1 MTTGPSV
8 AVVICAY
15 TEQRWNDL
23 LAAYGSLLEQSVP
36 PQEIVVVID
45 HNERLLGRLRAEVPS
60 ARIVPNTGSAG
71 LSGARNTGMA
81 ETSSEIVLFLDD
93 DATASQY
100 WVEFMTRPFLQSDI
114 QGVGGRALPSWDEPG
129 RPAWFPEPF
138 LWIVGCSYEGQ
149 PALQAD
155 IRNPLGCAMGFRR
168 SALARTGGFSET
180 VGRVGT
186 HPVGCEETDLSIRL
200 LQILPKARIVLV
212 TDAVVHHRVPSSRL
226 SIAYFVR
233 RCYWEGVS
241 KAGVAARVG
250 SRDALASERGYA
262 SRILPRSFWRGLVEF
277 SHGDVTGVERSAAIA
292 SGLAVTILGYL
303 GGRVKQRYCALKGT
317 REPWVPLTI
326 ATGSRRSP
334 TTRRPD
340 AA

>member
-1 MTTGPSV
+1 MTTGLSV

-23 LAAYGSLLEQSVP
+23 LAAYRSLLEQSVP

-45 HNERLLGRLRAEVPS
+45 HNERLLRRLRAEVPS
-60 ARIVPNTGSAG
+60 AHSLPNTGSAG

-81 ETSSEIVLFLDD
+81 ETRSDIVLFLDD
-93 DATASQY
+93 DATASHQ
-100 WVEFMTRPFLQSDI
+100 WVERMTQPFLQGDV

-138 LWIVGCSYEGQ
+138 LWVVGCSYEGQ
-149 PALQAD
+149 PATQTD

-168 SALARTGGFSET
+168 SAWFRTGGFSET

-186 HPVGCEETDLSIRL
+186 HPVGCEETDFSIRL
-200 LQILPKARIVLV
+200 LQISPSARIVLV
-212 TDAVVHHRVPSSRL
+212 ADAVVHHRVPSSRR